1 MVSGMAE
8 TLLDYRLPSLLRELD
23 AAIHFRWCRKHVR
36 ARAARVVECELAN
49 SDLTRPAIR
58 FLAFQGPERPWVRFS

>member
-36 ARAARVVECELAN
+36 ARGQGGRV
-49 SDLTRPAIR
+49 
-58 FLAFQGPERPWVRFS
+58 